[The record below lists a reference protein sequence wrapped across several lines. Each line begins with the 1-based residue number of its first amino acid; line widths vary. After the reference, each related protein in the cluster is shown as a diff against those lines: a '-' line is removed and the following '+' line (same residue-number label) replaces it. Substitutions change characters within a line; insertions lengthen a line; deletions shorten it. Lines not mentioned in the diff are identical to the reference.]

1 MHLIEVGETGEDR
14 LLGASCT
21 LSAAD
26 VRARLGEWA
35 ALRDRST
42 GIRPVSGGVAIS
54 LNATER
60 IDLVANLVA
69 RESECCPFYAFALR
83 IEGSARELQI
93 SAGAG
98 REVAVRTLL
107 GIS

>member
-21 LSAAD
+21 LGAAD

-42 GIRPVSGGVAIS
+42 AIRPISGGVAIS
-54 LNATER
+54 LDAMEP
-60 IDLVANLVA
+60 IDRVANLAA
-69 RESECCPFYAFALR
+69 RESECCPFYTFTVR
-83 IEGSARELQI
+83 VEGPSRELQI
-93 SAGAG
+93 TAGVG
-98 REVAVRTLL
+98 RELAVRTLL
-107 GIS
+107 GLS